1 MVVGLSI
8 LGMMACSIDFENRRL
23 PDPIFHA
30 EDIFGQNRAVQAVA
44 KIAEDPF
51 AELSTTVAQPDVD
64 TQNLKSVSFAG
75 MVKSSLPHDVMGGG
89 WSEATT
95 DKEFLL
101 IHEETSSSGPVPNV
115 IIYGYYDPQTTSNPT
130 LTTRRFASVVDP
142 DFEQTGLWEM
152 SAFISNVVSALSVD
166 NPMSM
171 EEFQAVLSVFQ
182 PTLGIGFGYHSFPE
196 TFTGWKWV
204 GQNQNGIVY
213 SLGKTNGKFVKPSD
227 ELQSM
232 IVSLQDMT
240 TDDLLENITALT
252 EVQQEVSTVAG
263 TPAEMIL
270 GTMSYQGQV
279 VYISMMCLTQPTCNQ
294 QEVLIDVLN
303 NMSPLGSQDIVS
315 SSLFSSPAELG
326 AKYRLPLFQSPLEA
340 FTSAKSVVNDELTK
354 LKNAD
359 ETSIFSSIPNQF
371 DALEMIDGASGSGE
385 ANVMSTDSIDDT
397 VVNPVEGEA
406 STPAQDDSGY

>member
-252 EVQQEVSTVAG
+252 EVQQEV
-263 TPAEMIL
+263 
-270 GTMSYQGQV
+270 
-279 VYISMMCLTQPTCNQ
+279 
-294 QEVLIDVLN
+294 LIDVLN